1 MDEKNLN
8 PLSAGL
14 PDASKTSQM
23 DERPELKPMV
33 SNPTVLKKRSFL
45 SQAAEAIF
53 SEDSQTIGGYIV
65 KDVLIPAVRDTLYDM
80 VTGALNIALYSSP
93 KAGRSRGRKAG
104 NGSVVNYGGYY
115 SGSVNNDRTT
125 PRRYDLP
132 DKYRTNMDI
141 YRIHLEDEVDEDG
154 RVIKADQVGYR
165 IRDEL
170 LSYFETYHILSVQDL
185 ATTFRIGNVPATM
198 TRFGWEDSWYAPSN
212 MAVVREHGEWYFKMN
227 EKARQLS

>member
-1 MDEKNLN
+1 MDERDLN

-14 PDASKTSQM
+14 PDASKSSQT
-23 DERPELKPMV
+23 EQRPELKPMV
-33 SNPTVLKKRSFL
+33 SNTTILKKRSFL
-45 SQAAEAIF
+45 SRAAEAIF

-80 VTGALNIALYSSP
+80 VTGAMNIALYSSP
-93 KAGRSRGRKAG
+93 KAGRGHSRKGG

-115 SGSVNNDRTT
+115 SGSVSNDRTT
-125 PRRYDLP
+125 PRKYDLP

-154 RVIKADQVGYR
+154 RIIKADQVGYR

-170 LSYFETYHILSVQDL
+170 LSYFET
-185 ATTFRIGNVPATM
+185 
-198 TRFGWEDSWYAPSN
+198 
-212 MAVVREHGEWYFKMN
+212 
-227 EKARQLS
+227 